1 MLLNEWKDAKTIP
14 AFGRVDFCGG
24 VRAIVQ
30 FGPAVNYS
38 TFSNAKHQFSRCSRD
53 DPADLGAGKPLA
65 HQVSPK
71 QLLGSGA
78 CGLLEI
84 FLNQQICYWTGVL
97 CTGRQL
103 ADARLGCGVYSP
115 FRF

>member
-1 MLLNEWKDAKTIP
+1 MRPSPEAASERP
-14 AFGRVDFCGG
+14 
-24 VRAIVQ
+24 
-30 FGPAVNYS
+30 
-38 TFSNAKHQFSRCSRD
+38 D

-71 QLLGSGA
+71 RLLGSGA

-103 ADARLGCGVYSP
+103 ADARLVCGVYSP
-115 FRF
+115 FRFSQAHQPSAKRDWTKRRKRE